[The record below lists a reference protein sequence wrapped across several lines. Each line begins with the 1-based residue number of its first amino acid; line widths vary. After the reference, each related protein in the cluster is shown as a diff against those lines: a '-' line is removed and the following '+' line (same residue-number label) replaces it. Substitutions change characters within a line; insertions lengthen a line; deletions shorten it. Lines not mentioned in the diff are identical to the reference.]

1 MTAKRHPVQRTMGLL
16 LCLLLLLALLPS
28 AYATNNSYPQGE
40 GKLTVQFLHRYDG
53 DKAKR
58 MIPGVKASIYK
69 VADLDEYAQFTLTSD
84 FSASGAD
91 LNTNLSQEDW
101 ANLAVSLE
109 DYVEQKQLKPMDE
122 KTGGDD
128 GTVRFTG
135 LKPAMYLLIF
145 GEGIHKDFPNIR
157 VGFQTALLSMPNRG
171 KNTANVFDLD
181 ASGVWDY
188 DYTVIPKP
196 YEQHPAGRLQKIWDD
211 DNDAAKKR
219 PKTLDVVIEY
229 KDGVKQTLTLSAE
242 KGWILDFEPASL
254 SEIKKVTEPKLS
266 DYYKQVKWEQTGI
279 TVQVTNKYTKPSPAP
294 NPPEPLPQTGQ
305 LWWPVPVLLIA
316 GAVLVLSGILRRRG
330 KSRDGEK

>member
-1 MTAKRHPVQRTMGLL
+1 MTAKRHPVQKTLGLL

-28 AYATNNSYPQGE
+28 AYATNSSYPQGE
-40 GKLTVQFLHRYDG
+40 GKLTVRFLHTYDG
-53 DKAKR
+53 DSTKR

-69 VADLDEYAQFTLTSD
+69 VADLDENAKFTLTSD
-84 FSASGAD
+84 FSASGAE
-91 LNTNLSQEDW
+91 LNMEQSQENW
-101 ANLAVSLE
+101 ATLAANLE
-109 DYVEQKQLKPMDE
+109 DYVDQKQLKPVSK

-135 LKPAMYLLIF
+135 LQPGMYLLVF

-171 KNTANVFDLD
+171 NNTTNVFDLD
-181 ASGVWDY
+181 ETGAWDY

-196 YEQHPAGRLQKIWDD
+196 YEQHPAGRLQKIWNDE
-211 DNDAAKKR
+211 NDAAKKR
-219 PKTLDVVIEY
+219 PKTLDIVIEY

-266 DYYKQVKWEQTGI
+266 DYTLVSWEQTGI
-279 TVQVTNKYTKPSPAP
+279 TIQVTNKYTKPSPAP
-294 NPPEPLPQTGQ
+294 NPPSPLPQTGQ

-316 GAVLVLSGILRRRG
+316 GAVLVLSGILRRRR